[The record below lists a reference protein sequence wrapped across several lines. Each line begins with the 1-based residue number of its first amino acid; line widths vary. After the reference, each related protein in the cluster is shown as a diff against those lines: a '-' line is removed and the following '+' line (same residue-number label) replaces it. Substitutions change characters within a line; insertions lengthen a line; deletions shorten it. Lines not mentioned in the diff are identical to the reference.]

1 MEPAALV
8 ELSGEALRAHHPA
21 LLQRVSLASLAS
33 YLGISRPHSDP
44 RPAAFGMALRG
55 MTQPAQVLG

>member
-1 MEPAALV
+1 MEPATPV
-8 ELSGEALRAHHPA
+8 ELSGDALRAHHPA
-21 LLQRVSLASLAS
+21 LLQRVSLTNLAT

-44 RPAAFGMALRG
+44 GPTAFGMALRG